1 MAIQFLDQRLSMHN
15 NSFGGT
21 EPLSDLPLLIG
32 DIGLQVVG
40 AVPLNASDVRV
51 ALTGTAGIAFA
62 GPPPEEGPTVVSLS
76 VERGGDEGTAGTGV
90 TIWNEQFEIVQ
101 PGVLFPISVSAADFP
116 PALDVLAGEI
126 RYVLFIATDGFIDL
140 VLSGP
145 AVFNGVA
152 VAGTT

>member
-15 NSFGGT
+15 NGFGGE

-40 AVPLNASDVRV
+40 AIPLNTSDVRV
-51 ALTGTAGIAFA
+51 LLTGTAGIAFS

-76 VERGGDEGTAGTGV
+76 VERGGDGTAGTGV
-90 TIWNEQFEIVQ
+90 TIWNQQFEIEQ

-140 VLSGP
+140 ILSGP
-145 AVFNGVA
+145 AAFNGVA